1 MINRPLAYK
10 GPIDHLT
17 HFFDEQTL
25 MSGLDILL
33 SENLVNWQNIRD
45 EEYIKGTCLIDGKF
59 SKQVLYWPLSES
71 VGSCTC
77 KDKLKESSNLESELE
92 SALESSPENE
102 FACEHLAALA
112 IESKTRL
119 QRLPPAI
126 KQQKKISSGKL
137 YIKHWL
143 KSQDFDP
150 FSKMARHRVIYLL
163 NKVDGGWTVSLH
175 KSYLTKQGA
184 YQVKSEICIAS
195 AIDAELDKE
204 KNTKYFSLL
213 DKQIL
218 FLIRKKIDNSS
229 IINNQ
234 FTFVA
239 DLKSNRLIKSLV
251 KTHRF
256 FWQSPHRNPLTLSSR
271 NKNFWRGVDK
281 KQVEEIQQE
290 SGFEHLSENY
300 LLDLKHNVI
309 LEYFKEASDKSKK
322 LFYQLSKTND
332 FKVQPSLEITSQE
345 VGLGWKKHQIYQ
357 VDVAK
362 LVFYINGKKIS
373 LKNILPLILEREVNS
388 RFTTVL
394 SDFLLQI
401 ENLSVLDSCYELPI
415 VEQFHFGD
423 RVFESHL
430 SHMLPILVGLKEL
443 GWLINIDKGFRLN
456 KIENLDWYVDIR
468 QGYHELQP
476 TRQINRSARFG
487 AKSKIASC
495 TTGQLDLL
503 PEENELVVDGNLKIN
518 DGDIAD
524 RSFDWFDL
532 EVGVKVDD
540 RQVNLMPYIVS
551 LIQRGELSLDTLSDS
566 DKKGNQKESLTSHIN
581 IKLDSGETLAIERN
595 RINRIFSSFV
605 ELNDQKS
612 LTEESKLRF
621 TANQVSRLMPLVSPQ
636 ESLNLGDK
644 TKSETGRN
652 SNKST
657 SNDVASTDQISL
669 KIDWLNGKK
678 LAEKAK
684 AMDVE
689 TGVQPVKIPRTLK
702 AKLRDYQKTGVAW
715 LQFLRQ
721 HRLCGILA
729 DDMGLGKTL
738 QALAHI
744 LLEKKEGR
752 LTSPCMVIAPK
763 SVTTNWLQE
772 CHKFAP
778 SLKILLLTGSDRH
791 KLFPQI
797 QQHDLI
803 ITSYGLVLRD
813 INKLLNNHFHLVIL
827 DEAQVIKNTRSKIT
841 TIVKELRS
849 THRLCMT
856 GTPMENHLGELW
868 SLFEFLMPE
877 FLGSEY
883 QFNQLY
889 RQPIEKNQDFY
900 RQSLLAKRVAPLML
914 RRTKNEVAKELPSK
928 TEMKVLIPLEEGQ
941 ADLYETVRTAMFE
954 QVQKAMT
961 LETKHRNQ
969 FLIGNAL
976 LKLRQVCCH
985 TNLIKLE
992 SAQNMN
998 SSAKVRWLKD
1008 KLPSMVNQGR
1018 RILLFS
1024 SFTTMLDILAEEL
1037 KEMEIPFLMLTGKS
1051 KHRGALVQ
1059 KFQGGQIPVFLISL
1073 KAGGVGL
1080 NLTAADTVIH
1090 YDPWW
1095 NPAAEQQANDRAYRI
1110 GQDKPVFVYK
1120 LITQG
1125 TVEEKIQQM
1134 QKQKHDLAQGLYN
1147 QEDLSNVDL
1156 SGDDWQALFQPIEG
1170 FG

>member
-10 GPIDHLT
+10 GPVDHLT

-45 EEYIKGTCLIDGKF
+45 EEYVKGTCLVDGKF
-59 SKQVLYWPLSES
+59 TKQVLYWPLSES
-71 VGSCTC
+71 LGSCTC
-77 KDKLKESSNLESELE
+77 RDKLSEDSNLESDLDND
-92 SALESSPENE
+92 L
-102 FACEHLAALA
+102 ACEHLAALA

-126 KQQKKISSGKL
+126 KKQKKIATGKL

-163 NKVDGGWTVSLH
+163 DKVDGGWAVSLH
-175 KSYLTKQGA
+175 KSYLTKQGE
-184 YQVKSEICIAS
+184 YQVKSEICINS
-195 AIDAELDKE
+195 AIDAELDRE

-218 FLIRKKIDNSS
+218 FLIRKKIDSGK

-234 FTFVA
+234 FVFIS
-239 DLKSNRLIKSLV
+239 DLKSNRLVKSLV

-271 NKNFWRGVDK
+271 NKNFWRGEDR

-290 SGFEHLSENY
+290 SGFEYLSENY

-345 VGLGWKKHQIYQ
+345 VGLGWKKHRVYQI
-357 VDVAK
+357 DVAK
-362 LVFYINGKKIS
+362 LVFYINGKKVS
-373 LKNILPLILEREVNS
+373 LKNILPLILEREVNAK
-388 RFTTVL
+388 FTTVL

-423 RVFESHL
+423 RVFESHI

-443 GWLINIDKGFRLN
+443 GWLIRIDKGFRLN

-468 QGYHELQP
+468 QGYNTVQP
-476 TRQINRSARFG
+476 TRQINRSSRFCVKKLTEAG
-487 AKSKIASC
+487 A
-495 TTGQLDLL
+495 TEQLELL
-503 PEENELVVDGNLKIN
+503 AEDDDSVLQDSLNIN
-518 DGDIAD
+518 NNKGDMAN

-532 EVGVKVDD
+532 EIGVKVDD

-551 LIQRGELSLDTLSDS
+551 LIQRGELSLDALSDS
-566 DKKGNQKESLTSHIN
+566 NKTVNQKKYSTSHIN
-581 IKLDSGETLAIERN
+581 IKLESGETLAIERN

-612 LTEESKLRF
+612 LTEERKLRF
-621 TANQVSRLMPLVSPQ
+621 TANQVSRLMPLVSKQDSLFSDEDDHPDKSASKAI
-636 ESLNLGDK
+636 ESGTNESS
-644 TKSETGRN
+644 TTE
-652 SNKST
+652 ST
-657 SNDVASTDQISL
+657 SLS
-669 KIDWLNGKK
+669 IDWLNGTK

-684 AMDVE
+684 AMDIE
-689 TGVQPVKIPRTLK
+689 TGIQSVKIPRTLR
-702 AKLRDYQKTGVAW
+702 AKLRDYQKTGVNW
-715 LQFLRQ
+715 LQFLRT
-721 HRLCGILA
+721 HRLGGILA

-738 QALAHI
+738 QALAHV

-778 SLKILLLTGSDRH
+778 SLKVLLLTGGDRH
-791 KLFPQI
+791 QFFPKI

-813 INKLLNNHFHLVIL
+813 INKLLNNHFHLLIL

-849 THRLCMT
+849 TNRLCMT

-868 SLFEFLMPE
+868 SLFQFLMPE

-889 RQPIEKNQDFY
+889 RQPIEKNKDYY
-900 RQSLLAKRVAPLML
+900 RQSLLAKRIAPLML
-914 RRTKNEVAKELPSK
+914 RRTKNEVATELPSK

-941 ADLYETVRTAMFE
+941 ADLYETVRTSMFE

-961 LETKHRNQ
+961 LETRHRNQ

-985 TNLIKLE
+985 SNLIKLE

-1024 SFTTMLDILAEEL
+1024 SFTSMLDILAEEL

-1059 KFQGGQIPVFLISL
+1059 QFQGGQIPVFLISL

-1110 GQDKPVFVYK
+1110 GQDKPVFIYK

-1134 QKQKHDLAQGLYN
+1134 QKQKNDLAQGLYN
-1147 QEDLSNVDL
+1147 QEDLSNVEL
-1156 SGDDWQALFQPIEG
+1156 TGDDWQALFQPIEG

>member
-684 AMDVE
+684 M
-689 TGVQPVKIPRTLK
+689 TRRTFD
-702 AKLRDYQKTGVAW
+702 R
-715 LQFLRQ
+715 QFR
-721 HRLCGILA
+721 
-729 DDMGLGKTL
+729 KTL
-738 QALAHI
+738 NMSPKEWLILQQLERAKS
-744 LLEKKEGR
+744 LLETTAEKIDQVAYGSGFE
-752 LTSPCMVIAPK
+752 TSMSLRHNFRK
-763 SVTTNWLQE
+763 
-772 CHKFAP
+772 H
-778 SLKILLLTGSDRH
+778 LKISPSAYR
-791 KLFPQI
+791 
-797 QQHDLI
+797 
-803 ITSYGLVLRD
+803 
-813 INKLLNNHFHLVIL
+813 
-827 DEAQVIKNTRSKIT
+827 AQ
-841 TIVKELRS
+841 
-849 THRLCMT
+849 
-856 GTPMENHLGELW
+856 
-868 SLFEFLMPE
+868 F
-877 FLGSEY
+877 
-883 QFNQLY
+883 
-889 RQPIEKNQDFY
+889 
-900 RQSLLAKRVAPLML
+900 
-914 RRTKNEVAKELPSK
+914 
-928 TEMKVLIPLEEGQ
+928 
-941 ADLYETVRTAMFE
+941 
-954 QVQKAMT
+954 
-961 LETKHRNQ
+961 
-969 FLIGNAL
+969 
-976 LKLRQVCCH
+976 
-985 TNLIKLE
+985 
-992 SAQNMN
+992 
-998 SSAKVRWLKD
+998 
-1008 KLPSMVNQGR
+1008 
-1018 RILLFS
+1018 
-1024 SFTTMLDILAEEL
+1024 
-1037 KEMEIPFLMLTGKS
+1037 GKS
-1051 KHRGALVQ
+1051 
-1059 KFQGGQIPVFLISL
+1059 SM
-1073 KAGGVGL
+1073 
-1080 NLTAADTVIH
+1080 
-1090 YDPWW
+1090 
-1095 NPAAEQQANDRAYRI
+1095 AN
-1110 GQDKPVFVYK
+1110 
-1120 LITQG
+1120 
-1125 TVEEKIQQM
+1125 
-1134 QKQKHDLAQGLYN
+1134 
-1147 QEDLSNVDL
+1147 
-1156 SGDDWQALFQPIEG
+1156 
-1170 FG
+1170 

>member
-10 GPIDHLT
+10 GPVDHLT

-59 SKQVLYWPLSES
+59 FKQVLYWPLSES
-71 VGSCTC
+71 LGSCTC
-77 KDKLKESSNLESELE
+77 KDKLNDESSIDNDLS
-92 SALESSPENE
+92 
-102 FACEHLAALA
+102 CEHLAALA

-126 KQQKKISSGKL
+126 KQQKKMATGKY
-137 YIKHWL
+137 YIQHWL
-143 KSQDFDP
+143 KSQDYDP

-163 NKVDGGWTVSLH
+163 DKVDGGWSVSLH
-175 KSYLTKQGA
+175 KSYLTKQGD
-184 YQVKSEICIAS
+184 YQVKAEICINTAT
-195 AIDAELDKE
+195 DAELDRE

-218 FLIRKKIDNSS
+218 FLIRKKLDSS
-229 IINNQ
+229 NIVNNK
-234 FTFVA
+234 FVFVP
-239 DLKSNRLIKSLV
+239 DLKSNRLVKSLV
-251 KTHRF
+251 KTNRF

-271 NKNFWRGVDK
+271 NKDFWRGVDK

-290 SGFEHLSENY
+290 SGFEHLSVNY

-345 VGLGWKKHQIYQ
+345 VSLGWEKHQVYQ

-373 LKNILPLILEREVNS
+373 LKNILPLILEREVNT

-443 GWLINIDKGFRLN
+443 GWLINVDKGFRLN

-468 QGYHELQP
+468 QGYNNEQP
-476 TRQINRSARFG
+476 TRKINRAARFG
-487 AKSKIASC
+487 VKNKIISS
-495 TTGQLDLL
+495 TTRQLDLL
-503 PEENELVVDGNLKIN
+503 SDEDELPITEDLILKHT

-532 EVGVKVDD
+532 EVGVKVAD
-540 RQVNLMPYIVS
+540 QQINLIPYIVS
-551 LIQRGELSLDTLSDS
+551 LIQRGELSLDILSDS
-566 DKKGNQKESLTSHIN
+566 DKKANQKGHSTSHIN
-581 IKLDSGETLAIERN
+581 IKLESGETLAIERN

-612 LTEESKLRF
+612 LTEERKLRF
-621 TANQVSRLMPLVSPQ
+621 TANQVSRLMPLVSHQ
-636 ESLNLGDK
+636 ESLL
-644 TKSETGRN
+644 SE
-652 SNKST
+652 
-657 SNDVASTDQISL
+657 NDSAKISKKQTDSDGIELASL
-669 KIDWLNGKK
+669 NIDWLNGKK

-689 TGVQPVKIPRTLK
+689 TGVQAVKIPRTLK
-702 AKLRDYQKTGVAW
+702 AKLRSYQKTGVNW
-715 LQFLRQ
+715 LQFLRH
-721 HRLCGILA
+721 HRLSGILA

-752 LTSPCMVIAPK
+752 LTSPCIVIAPK

-778 SLKILLLTGSDRH
+778 SLKVLLLTGSDRH
-791 KLFPQI
+791 KLFPKI
-797 QQHDLI
+797 QQYDLI

-813 INKLLNNHFHLVIL
+813 INKLLNNHFHLLIL

-841 TIVKELRS
+841 TVVKELRS
-849 THRLCMT
+849 SNRLCMT

-889 RQPIEKNQDFY
+889 RQPIEKNQDYY

-941 ADLYETVRTAMFE
+941 ADLYETVRTSMFE

-1024 SFTTMLDILAEEL
+1024 SFTSMLDILAEEL

-1059 KFQGGQIPVFLISL
+1059 QFQGGEIPVFLISL

-1134 QKQKHDLAQGLYN
+1134 QKQKNDLAQGLYN
-1147 QEDLSNVDL
+1147 QEDLSNVEL
-1156 SGDDWQALFQPIEG
+1156 TGDDWQALFQPIEG